1 MSGTYYH
8 VSTDRLPAGT
18 VLACRFN
25 DSNAKGMIRSLAD
38 AEAIGPEAL
47 RTLLATERFISF
59 KGSDQPQGPTA
70 YIELTYET
78 VRKSEF
84 PERPSRWDC
93 IYLFDDVGPSDRFLK
108 EYRQGKGIILPCTIE
123 SGEPFKADMNLL
135 QGPDIKRQDAGKAK
149 MVEAAR
155 AYWSG
160 TMSDSPWP
168 EILANGRVVV
178 S

>member
-1 MSGTYYH
+1 MSTYYH
-8 VSTDRLPAGT
+8 VSKVRLPAGT
-18 VLACRFN
+18 TLASHFFPASN
-25 DSNAKGMIRSLAD
+25 DEGMLRAIAD

-47 RTLLATERFISF
+47 RTLLATEKFIAVKASEPPEAP
-59 KGSDQPQGPTA
+59 SV
-70 YIELTYET
+70 YIELIYET

-93 IYLFDDVGPSDRFLK
+93 IYLFDDVGPADRFLK
-108 EYRQGKGIILPCTIE
+108 EILQGNGVILVCTIE
-123 SGEPFKADMNLL
+123 SGEPFTADMNLL
-135 QGPDIKRQDAGKAK
+135 QAPDVQKRDVGKAK

-168 EILANGRVVV
+168 ETLASGRVVV